1 MASRPPS
8 RLVGGP
14 FSLAA
19 NSRTARAVAGKAT
32 VQMAKTLLPAAI
44 KISGLANNRH
54 AQALGRSAINF
65 SLATNATRNRHA
77 NNLVNAMVNYY
88 FSPGNFSPH
97 TKQIALGALNKMR
110 TYAPSH
116 YNALKW
122 SVVRKA
128 PKILYKSVVR

>member
-1 MASRPPS
+1 MATRPPT
-8 RLVGGP
+8 RLFGGP

-19 NSRTARAVAGKAT
+19 NLRPARAAAGRAT
-32 VQMAKTLLPAAI
+32 VQMAKVLLPAAI

-54 AQALGRSAINF
+54 AHALGRSAINF
-65 SLATNATRNRHA
+65 SLATNATRNKHA

-97 TKQIALGALNKMR
+97 TKQIALSALNKMR
-110 TYAPSH
+110 TYAPGH

-128 PKILYKSVVR
+128 PRILYKSVVR

>member
-1 MASRPPS
+1 MATRPT

-19 NSRTARAVAGKAT
+19 NFKPARAVAGKAT

-44 KISGLANNRH
+44 RISGLANNRH
-54 AQALGRSAINF
+54 AQALGRTAINF
-65 SLATNATRNRHA
+65 SLAPNATRNRHA

-97 TKQIALGALNKMR
+97 TKQIARAALNKMQL
-110 TYAPSH
+110 YAPRH

-128 PKILYKSVVR
+128 PKILYKSLVR

>member
-1 MASRPPS
+1 MTTRPPT

-14 FSLAA
+14 FSVAV
-19 NSRTARAVAGKAT
+19 NSRTARAAAGRAT
-32 VQMAKTLLPAAI
+32 VQMAKTLLPAALR
-44 KISGLANNRH
+44 ISGISNNRH
-54 AQALGRSAINF
+54 TQALGRSAINF
-65 SLATNATRNRHA
+65 SLATNATRNKHA

-97 TKQIALGALNKMR
+97 TKQIALGALNKMK